1 MSHEMIFENL
11 DLFTS
16 SKINLEKLKQL
27 VIRRAILGDTKIQTE
42 GWREFRLGEI
52 GTWGSGGTPA
62 KTHPEYYD
70 GDIPWLIIGDLND
83 GVILKSEKKITE
95 LGLQNS
101 SSKLLDI
108 GTVLIAMYGSIGKL
122 GLTGIKCATNQA
134 IAFCN
139 PDPDIVSSEYLMLL
153 LKGIQPDLIGFGQ
166 GATQKNISQ
175 TILKR
180 HQIKVPSLD
189 SQSRIVKAVEEIKA
203 ISNSLIQARAAN
215 DKFRESVVNSLIFEN
230 SNENL
235 QVAE

>member
-1 MSHEMIFENL
+1 MPHEMILENL

-27 VIRRAILGDTKIQTE
+27 VVRRAILGDTKIQTD
-42 GWREFRLGEI
+42 GWKEYTLSEI

-70 GDIPWLIIGDLND
+70 GDIPWLVIGDLND
-83 GVILKSEKKITE
+83 GLILKSENRITE

-101 SSKLLDI
+101 SSKLLEI

-122 GLTGIKCATNQA
+122 GLTGIRCATNQA

-139 PDPDIVSSEYLMLL
+139 PNPEIVSAEYLMLL
-153 LKGIQPDLIGFGQ
+153 LKGIQPDLIGYGQ

-180 HQIKVPSLD
+180 HEIKVPSLA
-189 SQSRIVKAVEEIKA
+189 SQQRIVDSVEEIKS
-203 ISNSLIQARAAN
+203 ISNSLIQARSAN
-215 DKFRESVVNSLIFEN
+215 DKLRESVVNSLIFEN
-230 SNENL
+230 SIEN
-235 QVAE
+235 VKA

>member
-1 MSHEMIFENL
+1 MPHEMILENL

-27 VIRRAILGDTKIQTE
+27 VVRRAILGDTKIQTD
-42 GWREFRLGEI
+42 GWKEYTLAEI

-70 GDIPWLIIGDLND
+70 GDIPWLVIGDLND
-83 GVILKSEKKITE
+83 GLILKSQNRITE

-101 SSKLLDI
+101 SSKLLEI

-122 GLTGIKCATNQA
+122 GLTGIRCATNQA
-134 IAFCN
+134 IAYCN
-139 PDPDIVSSEYLMLL
+139 PNPEIVSAEYLMLL
-153 LKGIQPDLIGFGQ
+153 LKGIQPDLIGYGQ

-180 HQIKVPSLD
+180 HEIKVPSLA
-189 SQSRIVKAVEEIKA
+189 SQQRIVDSVEEIKS
-203 ISNSLIQARAAN
+203 ISNSLIQARSAN
-215 DKFRESVVNSLIFEN
+215 DKLRESVVNSLIFEN
-230 SNENL
+230 SIEN
-235 QVAE
+235 VKA

>member
-1 MSHEMIFENL
+1 MPHEMILENL

-27 VIRRAILGDTKIQTE
+27 VVRRAILGETKIQTD
-42 GWREFRLGEI
+42 GWKKYTLAEI

-70 GDIPWLIIGDLND
+70 GDIPWLVIGDLND
-83 GVILKSEKKITE
+83 GLILKSQNRITE
-95 LGLQNS
+95 LGLRNS
-101 SSKLLDI
+101 SSKLLEI

-122 GLTGIKCATNQA
+122 GLTGIRCATNQA

-139 PDPDIVSSEYLMLL
+139 PNPEIVSAEYLMLL
-153 LKGIQPDLIGFGQ
+153 LKGIQPDLIGYGQ

-180 HQIKVPSLD
+180 HEIKVPSLA
-189 SQSRIVKAVEEIKA
+189 SQQRIVNSVEEIKS
-203 ISNSLIQARAAN
+203 ISNSLIRARSAN
-215 DKFRESVVNSLIFEN
+215 DKLRESVVNSLIFEN
-230 SNENL
+230 SIEN
-235 QVAE
+235 VKA

>member
-1 MSHEMIFENL
+1 MSHEKILENL

-16 SKINLEKLKQL
+16 AKNNLEKLKQL
-27 VIRRAILGDTKIQTE
+27 VVRRAILGDTKIQTD
-42 GWREFRLGEI
+42 GWKEYTLGEI

-70 GDIPWLIIGDLND
+70 GDIPWLVIGDLND
-83 GVILKSEKKITE
+83 GLILKSENKITE
-95 LGLQNS
+95 LGLRNS
-101 SSKLLDI
+101 SSKLLEV

-122 GLTGIKCATNQA
+122 GLTGIRCATNQA

-139 PDPDIVSSEYLMLL
+139 PNPEIVSAEYLMLL

-180 HQIKVPSLD
+180 HEIRIPSLA
-189 SQSRIVKAVEEIKA
+189 SQHRIVDSVEEIK
-203 ISNSLIQARAAN
+203 SFSDSLIQARFTN
-215 DKFRESVVNSLIFEN
+215 DRLRESVVNSLIYEN
-230 SNENL
+230 SIENL
-235 QVAE
+235 QVSE